1 MTDRVPRR
9 PGRPVGGQP
18 VIDRERVLDAAERA
32 IRRDGAGVSIDT
44 IAREAGVT
52 KPIVYARVGKRND
65 VADALAQR
73 LADRLIVAAGAAIGR
88 RRNPRT
94 QIVALVRSNL
104 ETLAEHRELFLFVT
118 SGASENMTQRT
129 LYLAER
135 SATPLAHQLAAWRT
149 RGGLDASVA
158 ESWSYAIVGL
168 LNLVS
173 LWWITASDQPAE
185 ELAEQLAELLW
196 SGLGGPPPK

>member
-1 MTDRVPRR
+1 
-9 PGRPVGGQP
+9 
-18 VIDRERVLDAAERA
+18 
-32 IRRDGAGVSIDT
+32 
-44 IAREAGVT
+44 
-52 KPIVYARVGKRND
+52 
-65 VADALAQR
+65 
-73 LADRLIVAAGAAIGR
+73 
-88 RRNPRT
+88 
-94 QIVALVRSNL
+94 
-104 ETLAEHRELFLFVT
+104 
-118 SGASENMTQRT
+118 MTQRT